1 MVLVSTLR
9 CRPGPAE
16 QQPWG
21 WGRAHGTAVASVFRV
36 TLSLGPLYPQVL
48 RQQRL
53 FLQEGGMAASSHRP
67 GDKGT
72 RHPHVRRRLGNVS
85 PSLLSTHTQLVSP

>member
-21 WGRAHGTAVASVFRV
+21 WGRAHRTAVASVFRV
-36 TLSLGPLYPQVL
+36 TLSLGPFYPQVL
-48 RQQRL
+48 RQQGL
-53 FLQEGGMAASSHRP
+53 FLSSR
-67 GDKGT
+67 GRDG
-72 RHPHVRRRLGNVS
+72 
-85 PSLLSTHTQLVSP
+85 SLLS